1 MKVGL
6 LYPRSN
12 AHPELM
18 TDFINGL
25 KVALKD
31 PLNGQIQLITESIGF
46 GGNEKEVYDKTEKL
60 LLVEGA
66 ELLIAFVDLR
76 ILEMLQPLLIQS
88 GKLTIIVNSG
98 ANYPVNRTPTPNI
111 VHLSLQH
118 AFMCWLTGIEAAT
131 QDQKNSAVAT
141 TFYDGGYLHMAAM
154 VNGFEK
160 AGGIITYNYVNNNR
174 YDADFSINPLTDYL
188 MSDKNTN
195 TLLCIFD
202 STPASLFYSRLNEY
216 SKNNN
221 LHLFVSP
228 MMLEQ
233 EALKKMNDGFN
244 FSINGYIP
252 WHPSIETN
260 ATHDFKEIIQ
270 EQTNKTA
277 TVFSLL
283 GWETGLILQE
293 VLSMNNVPHNDGLL
307 LVTQLLKCKINSP
320 RGGLIMDLKTNYF
333 VAPVYKCSIPFNS
346 TDLSF
351 NEVQQYENEWADFVQ
366 LPTEGIVSGWTN
378 TYLCY

>member
-98 ANYPVNRTPTPNI
+98 ANYPVNWTPTPNI
-111 VHLSLQH
+111 VHLTLQH
-118 AFMCWLTGIEAAT
+118 AFMGWLTGIEAAT

-188 MSDKNTN
+188 MSDKNTV

-252 WHPSIETN
+252 WHTLLESNTN
-260 ATHDFKEIIQ
+260 NIFKETIQ

-320 RGGLIMDLKTNYF
+320 RGNLKLDPKTNCF
-333 VAPVYKCSIPFNS
+333 VAPIYKCSIPLGY
-346 TDLSF
+346 THLIMDR
-351 NEVQQYENEWADFVQ
+351 VVDYENKWDNFVKI
-366 LPTEGIVSGWTN
+366 PTEGIVSGWTN